1 MYFSGFSNN
10 IISAYSDIK
19 PKKKKKLEF
28 SKFKLEKDCGLG
40 KILSLSSPVLKV
52 LQISYI
58 TVAGEHNRG
67 RNCVFFQNI
76 IGETN

>member
-10 IISAYSDIK
+10 ITSAYSNIK
-19 PKKKKKLEF
+19 RKKKKLEF